1 MTSYSSKAV
10 QVACKASVL
19 NSNFCYVLKR
29 GKRSFIWCGTNS
41 TGDQREMAKG
51 FAGKDFELIL
61 EGKEREQFWDLLG
74 GKATYVTEKIL
85 IKSDETRIP
94 RLFYF
99 SRRND
104 GLLESMH
111 LTLKINTKLL
121 LDFLLQL
128 MKY

>member
-10 QVACKASVL
+10 QVPCKASVL

-29 GKRSFIWCGTNS
+29 GKRSFIWCGANS
-41 TGDQREMAKG
+41 TGDQREMAKN

-74 GKATYVTEKIL
+74 GKTIYMTEKIL
-85 IKSDETRIP
+85 MTHDETRIP

-104 GLLESMH
+104 GLLESMCVH
-111 LTLKINTKLL
+111 LHIKSQLFMSIC
-121 LDFLLQL
+121 LQS